1 MPTDSRLP
9 RVLHVLLH
17 LDGVD
22 RPMTSEMIGEMLGA
36 NPSLVR
42 RMMGGL
48 RKAGFVGSTK
58 GHHGGWHLARRL
70 DEISLA
76 DVYAALGAPNLFSVG
91 MSDDAPQCLLERAAN
106 AATARALDQARVR
119 FLAELQ
125 GVTVAEL
132 VENARRDIEAF
143 QQGQR

>member
-48 RKAGFVGSTK
+48 RKAGFVGST
-58 GHHGGWHLARRL
+58 
-70 DEISLA
+70 
-76 DVYAALGAPNLFSVG
+76 
-91 MSDDAPQCLLERAAN
+91 
-106 AATARALDQARVR
+106 
-119 FLAELQ
+119 
-125 GVTVAEL
+125 
-132 VENARRDIEAF
+132 
-143 QQGQR
+143 